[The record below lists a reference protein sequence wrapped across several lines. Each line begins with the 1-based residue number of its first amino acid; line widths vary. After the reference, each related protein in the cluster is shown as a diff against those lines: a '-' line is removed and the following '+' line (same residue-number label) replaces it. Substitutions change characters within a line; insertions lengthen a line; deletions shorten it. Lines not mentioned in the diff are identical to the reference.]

1 MTKRLIK
8 VAQVVCLF
16 AIPIFAAFDPAVRHE
31 VIEMKRR

>member
-16 AIPIFAAFDPAVRHE
+16 AIPIFAAFDPAHA
-31 VIEMKRR
+31 MK